1 MKFIDSHDQNISKPS
16 IEELFNIRAEL
27 TDGQTEKVF
36 SKSLT
41 IDLDDNKKQQKFFV
55 RIFGGVPLDP
65 FGPEAGREIWNR
77 TSMRQVSKT
86 TFESYN
92 NYLSTRNRIFLTK
105 ANRSYIDG

>member
-1 MKFIDSHDQNISKPS
+1 MKFIDSHDQKITKDSK
-16 IEELFNIRAEL
+16 ETLFDIRGKEI
-27 TDGQTEKVF
+27 TDINEKVF
-36 SKSLT
+36 SKSLI
-41 IDLDDNKKQQKFFV
+41 IDLDNNKKQEKFFV

>member
-1 MKFIDSHDQNISKPS
+1 MKFIDSHDQKITKDSKEIIFDIRGKE
-16 IEELFNIRAEL
+16 IEDNNDKI
-27 TDGQTEKVF
+27 F
-36 SKSLT
+36 SKFLT
-41 IDLDDNKKQQKFFV
+41 INLDDNKKQEKFFI

-86 TFESYN
+86 TFENYN